1 MRLTAVVLLLYG
13 FLWLFLMKCCHSR
26 PSQGCDTGQT
36 NLETDLPQSDGFT
49 CPEPWPHSTLRLAD
63 ISVKHPL
70 QPAEHICMNMPIK
83 YNHTIP
89 NSGAH
94 RPVGA
99 MSGEYLYCP
108 PQRWLNNLK
117 DGAAVLLYHPCA
129 SEDARRGLALMAHS
143 CLPHYILTAHPQ
155 LSQRRPF
162 ALASWGRTL
171 EMSHVTSSGVCEWLL
186 AAFSSLNQSVGS
198 QRPKYSLFLTKAAP
212 VDRVLSATV
221 KSLRAC
227 CVEAL
232 SAYEW
237 TPARAR
243 KSRAALQ
250 TRKGEVKRKDEAK
263 LSENSAFHSS
273 EFEKLNSTQTQPLNI
288 TEDKETLST
297 DSHSSHVTSALRAA
311 IETDERTTATQRQ
324 ATNNYS
330 KGETGQEEV
339 LGTLNTDVKSYK
351 KTELEIQ
358 KHRVKTDTAE
368 QGAGG
373 GCGGPGQCR
382 APDTAAPKIGGPLQG
397 HRMPTPRT
405 DEAVWAAAALGF
417 LLVLLTL
424 SVLHTRLYRNWR
436 TPPSLYWHET
446 RQDYES
452 VADIIRRRLRMV
464 GRRKR
469 RASQSRR
476 QECPLLPDSSTDNE
490 SD

>member
-117 DGAAVLLYHPCA
+117 
-129 SEDARRGLALMAHS
+129 
-143 CLPHYILTAHPQ
+143 
-155 LSQRRPF
+155 PF